1 MSSVSRVTIP
11 FALASSLLGAAMVT
25 SARAEEAAASN
36 GTSASASATAANP
49 AATKSSERALRERVK
64 GFWDARL
71 AHSEK
76 AYDFYLP
83 PAKGGLPRSSV
94 ADGTNVV
101 WQNYEIAGV
110 KITGDRAWVTIQ
122 GRVSLLLP
130 KPMPIPDEALQRV
143 VPEEWR
149 RTDGVWYRQPIEA
162 GLSKAVG
169 EDSHTGR
176 FPPQPEGGDAAKT
189 GEGAKK

>member
-1 MSSVSRVTIP
+1 MSKLSDVTIP
-11 FALASSLLGAAMVT
+11 FALASSLLVAAMGT
-25 SARAEEAAASN
+25 SARGEEAAS
-36 GTSASASATAANP
+36 SAVPAPSASATAA
-49 AATKSSERALRERVK
+49 TKSAERALRERVK

-76 AYDFYLP
+76 VYDFYLP
-83 PAKGGLPRSSV
+83 PAKGGLQRSSV

-101 WQNYEIAGV
+101 WQDYEIAGV
-110 KITGDRAWVTIQ
+110 KIDGDRALVTIR
-122 GRVSLLLP
+122 GRVSLFLP
-130 KPMPIPDEALQRV
+130 KPMPIPDDALRRV

-149 RTDGVWYRQPIEA
+149 RTDGVWYRQPTEA
-162 GLSKAVG
+162 GLSKALG
-169 EDSHTGR
+169 EDSHAGR